1 MATLLID
8 IHDVTATPVEGD
20 TVTLTAPAPRPSTS
34 GGVTRPFD
42 RLTVLDKDGR
52 ATVDV
57 EPGPLRVS
65 FHDAYDRDVVVDVT
79 VPAEGDTFTL
89 RELIVSEIGTV
100 DDVPGIREA
109 LDGKADV
116 EHHHEIVEII
126 ALSDH
131 LMVIDARLDGKAD
144 LTHTHAMRDIDDL
157 DDALDGKADV
167 EHNHGIAD
175 IDALQTALDRKA
187 EKVHRHTIA
196 DIDDLTWSLDQKV
209 NTYDLEQTVYDFA
222 AARIAEIVDGAPESL
237 DTLREVAEA
246 LANQDDSIKAIL
258 EAVGERAMK
267 SHKHDVADVNGLQ
280 TALDGKAAKTHKHD
294 VADVNGLQ
302 TALDGKAASPV
313 IFARENER
321 WSIVG
326 RTPEDWSFWGL
337 GRLYLPPGSYFVLG
351 SKVENIELRSDKSD
365 VPNRSVTLPGVVTV
379 TADKSHLLPLAPLQN
394 DSALLVLPAAV

>member
-89 RELIVSEIGTV
+89 RELIVSEIGNV
-100 DDVPGIREA
+100 DDVPGIRDA
-109 LDGKADV
+109 LDGKADI

-267 SHKHDVADVNGLQ
+267 V
-280 TALDGKAAKTHKHD
+280 HKHD

-321 WSIVG
+321 WSIIG

-379 TADKSHLLPLAPLQN
+379 TADKSYLLPLAPLQS
-394 DSALLVLPAAV
+394 DSALLVLPVAV

>member
-100 DDVPGIREA
+100 DDVPGIRDA

-116 EHHHEIVEII
+116 EHN
-126 ALSDH
+126 
-131 LMVIDARLDGKAD
+131 
-144 LTHTHAMRDIDDL
+144 HAMRDIDDL

-167 EHNHGIAD
+167 EHRHTIAD
-175 IDALQTALDRKA
+175 IDTLQTALDRKA

-209 NTYDLEQTVYDFA
+209 NTYDLEQTVDDFA

-267 SHKHDVADVNGLQ
+267 VHTHSVADVNGLQTALDGKAAKSHKHDVADVNGLQ
-280 TALDGKAAKTHKHD
+280 TALDGKGNWTTFD
-294 VADVNGLQ
+294 I
-302 TALDGKAASPV
+302 SPEKLESGW
-313 IFARENER
+313 INC
-321 WSIVG
+321 
-326 RTPEDWSFWGL
+326 
-337 GRLYLPPGSYFVLG
+337 LPPRGSVYLGPGLFIVRATQCKGLRLIDWNNGIIHNESTTGTVHLVTFLVTTTAVVRVLDPN
-351 SKVENIELRSDKSD
+351 ENTTI
-365 VPNRSVTLPGVVTV
+365 SVIRGVF
-379 TADKSHLLPLAPLQN
+379 
-394 DSALLVLPAAV
+394 